1 MLSRKKWR
9 WVGRR
14 VRERTRRVARMARMR
29 GRVVLGTRCTGA
41 SSKVYLGVAFED
53 WRTLE
58 DDRAVTTTKRSCE
71 VLD

>member
-1 MLSRKKWR
+1 
-9 WVGRR
+9 
-14 VRERTRRVARMARMR
+14 MARMR